1 MTNEE
6 RKTAILDLWHDIAMD
21 RSLQVSLRLKAS
33 EYEAKALGLIG
44 DQPGVTILNEPD
56 EVTKQLQ
63 AMTLEEL
70 EALASADTSAL
81 VEISKRKTAQEARE
95 AREAREAVVV
105 DSKPVSAR
113 KAAKKPIKTR
123 KTASIKK
130 VVKK

>member
-63 AMTLEEL
+63 AMTLEQL

-81 VEISKRKTAQEARE
+81 VEISKKKTAQEARK
-95 AREAREAVVV
+95 AREAVVV
-105 DSKPVSAR
+105 GSKPVSAR
-113 KAAKKPIKTR
+113 KTAKKPLKTR

>member
-63 AMTLEEL
+63 AMTLEQL

-81 VEISKRKTAQEARE
+81 VEISKSKTAQEARK
-95 AREAREAVVV
+95 AREAVVV
-105 DSKPVSAR
+105 GSKPVSAR
-113 KAAKKPIKTR
+113 KAAKKPLKTR

>member
-56 EVTKQLQ
+56 EVTEQLQ
-63 AMTLEEL
+63 AMTLEQL

-81 VEISKRKTAQEARE
+81 VEISKSKTAQEARK
-95 AREAREAVVV
+95 AREAVVV
-105 DSKPVSAR
+105 GSKPVSAR
-113 KAAKKPIKTR
+113 KAAKKPLKTR

>member
-63 AMTLEEL
+63 AMTLEQL
-70 EALASADTSAL
+70 EAIASADTSAL
-81 VEISKRKTAQEARE
+81 VEISKSKTAQEARK
-95 AREAREAVVV
+95 AREAVVV
-105 DSKPVSAR
+105 GSKPVSAR
-113 KAAKKPIKTR
+113 KTAKKPLKTR
-123 KTASIKK
+123 KTASAKK

>member
-70 EALASADTSAL
+70 EVLASADTSAL
-81 VEISKRKTAQEARE
+81 VEISKRKTTQE

-113 KAAKKPIKTR
+113 KATKKPIKTR

>member
-1 MTNEE
+1 MTNED

-63 AMTLEEL
+63 AMTLEQL

-81 VEISKRKTAQEARE
+81 VEISKSKTAQEARKT
-95 AREAREAVVV
+95 REAVVV
-105 DSKPVSAR
+105 GSKPVSAR
-113 KAAKKPIKTR
+113 KTAKKPLKTR
-123 KTASIKK
+123 KTANIKK

>member
-63 AMTLEEL
+63 AMTLEQL

-81 VEISKRKTAQEARE
+81 VEISKSKTAQEARK
-95 AREAREAVVV
+95 AREAVVV
-105 DSKPVSAR
+105 GSKPVSAR
-113 KAAKKPIKTR
+113 KTAKKPLKTR
-123 KTASIKK
+123 KTAIVKK
-130 VVKK
+130 VVK

>member
-63 AMTLEEL
+63 AMTLEQL

-81 VEISKRKTAQEARE
+81 VEISKSKTAQEARK
-95 AREAREAVVV
+95 AREAVVV
-105 DSKPVSAR
+105 GSKPVSAR
-113 KAAKKPIKTR
+113 KTAKKPLKTR